1 MEQQLALMLLMF
13 MTFGFPLLIL
23 FIFFLIEMMNSKKSM
38 FLFFD
43 TTYHCRLIR
52 QKIKDGKVKIGK
64 KIFFIGDY
72 KPKLL
77 RTGSLFK
84 SYKPFYILR
93 HDVANPYRFDDE
105 NLEIK
110 ITPENVKY
118 LSRNTTLEQLLRGAT
133 GSGAWLWLI
142 IGLVMG
148 ILIGYML
155 VSSGIF
161 GTPAG

>member
-1 MEQQLALMLLMF
+1 MEQQLAFLLLMLL
-13 MTFGFPLLIL
+13 TFGFPLIIL
-23 FIFFLIEMMNSKKSM
+23 FVFFLIEIVNSKKSV

-43 TTYHCRLIR
+43 TTYHCRIIK

-84 SYKPFYILR
+84 SYKPFYVLR
-93 HDVANPYRFDDE
+93 YDVPNPYKFNDE

-110 ITPENVKY
+110 ISPENVKY
-118 LSRNTTLEQLLRGAT
+118 LSRNTTLENLLRGAT
-133 GSGAWLWLI
+133 GSGAWLWLL
-142 IGLVMG
+142 IGLIMG
-148 ILIGYML
+148 ILIGYVM

-161 GTPAG
+161 GTPTG